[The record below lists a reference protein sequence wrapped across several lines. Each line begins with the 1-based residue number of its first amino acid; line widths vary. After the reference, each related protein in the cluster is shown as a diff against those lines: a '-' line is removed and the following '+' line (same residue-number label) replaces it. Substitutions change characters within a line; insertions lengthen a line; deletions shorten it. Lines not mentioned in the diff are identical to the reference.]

1 MSTRSNTVIKKV
13 NKNGEINYA
22 QLYRHHD
29 GMPTSLGQWLTEYMA
44 EINVMSEAE
53 KKKVLKNPVSLAK
66 WLAHDDRNDEYE
78 YEGTNVNLHGD
89 IEYLYVI
96 DLTEETITCY
106 STWDWNGTLGSD
118 EDKVNGELEESGNY
132 FMCYVSSM
140 WDSFDSFK
148 EGIREEFDDEPF
160 GFCGDDSD
168 EDDSEPEDE
177 ETDFNDWPTSELM
190 GYALDEPNM
199 GVMMEVLEGY
209 VTKQDLHEILAEYC
223 KAMEENNR

>member
-13 NKNGEINYA
+13 DKNGEIEYA

-29 GMPTSLGQWLTEYMA
+29 GMPDSLGQWLTECMA
-44 EINVMSEAE
+44 EIKAMPDPESE
-53 KKKVLKNPVSLAK
+53 KILRNPVSLAK

-78 YEGTNVNLHGD
+78 YEGTNLSLHGD

-96 DLTEETITCY
+96 DLTDETITCY
-106 STWDWNGTLGSD
+106 STWDWSGELGSD
-118 EDKVNGELEESGNY
+118 EDKVNGELKESANY

-148 EGIREEFDDEPF
+148 EGIREEFDE
-160 GFCGDDSD
+160 DDSD
-168 EDDSEPEDE
+168 EDE
-177 ETDFNDWPTSELM
+177 ETDFNDWTTSELM

-199 GVMMEVLEGY
+199 GVMMEVLEGH

-223 KAMEENNR
+223 NAMEENNR